1 MDALK
6 QHHTNEPRSLF
17 YKQKWELLQIAALQ
31 LFKNKDHRESQVSH
45 NSWMLD
51 INQQHHTAV

>member
-1 MDALK
+1 M
-6 QHHTNEPRSLF
+6 SLGLCCHGEEAF
-17 YKQKWELLQIAALQ
+17 YKQKWELLEIAALQ
-31 LFKNKDHRESQVSH
+31 LFKNKDPRESQVSH